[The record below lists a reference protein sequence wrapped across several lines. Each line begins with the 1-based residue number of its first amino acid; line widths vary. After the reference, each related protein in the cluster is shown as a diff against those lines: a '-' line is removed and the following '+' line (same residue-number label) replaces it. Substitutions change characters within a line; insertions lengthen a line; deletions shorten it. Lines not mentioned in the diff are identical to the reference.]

1 MKNVYNIQI
10 IIFNTN
16 FLLYLLYE
24 YKMYNTVIVSG

>member
-16 FLLYLLYE
+16 FLLILLYE